1 MLLYFTKEG
10 INVTEEEYE
19 KRKEDLEMIARKIQ
33 DSNIQMPDIRER
45 NWKNNNSDASKILG
59 LLIEAEDLLFKL
71 DEIQMENNQC
81 YPEIEDFM
89 LQLGDIRS
97 RYTNFVDNN
106 LEVLEIKT
114 K

>member
-1 MLLYFTKEG
+1 
-10 INVTEEEYE
+10 VTEEEYE

>member
-1 MLLYFTKEG
+1 M
-10 INVTEEEYE
+10 TEEEYE